1 MNGATQLAK
10 NFRRQGIRSKVNGKP
25 NPEHPHTGPTIERIA
40 KAQSHYVVGDDQRG
54 NRVYHFHDC
63 PLDRLYSRLTRQ
75 ADPLSTENGLR
86 REYTALVKY
95 RHHWFS
101 AGLQDAIG
109 SADLNR
115 IFASDPGSMSG
126 MAKTER
132 QAHHRQQYRSA
143 RDAVGHRPGIV
154 LDNIVCAELTLE
166 LAGSSVGYGSYYKN
180 GGKTYASPYRARE
193 EATKLLR
200 QAAITLANYWG
211 IS

>member
-1 MNGATQLAK
+1 MNGAQQLTNR
-10 NFRRQGIRSKVNGKP
+10 NFRRQGIRSKFNGKP
-25 NPEHPHTGPTIERIA
+25 NPEHPHHGPTIERIA
-40 KAQSHYVVGDDQRG
+40 KAESHYVVGDDQRG

-75 ADPLSTENGLR
+75 ANPLSAESGLR

-132 QAHHRQQYRSA
+132 QAHHRQQYRQA
-143 RDAVGHRPGIV
+143 RDSENGIGHKAGIV
-154 LDNIVCAELTLE
+154 VDNVVCAEMSLE
-166 LAGSSVGYGSYYKN
+166 TAGYSIGFNSRTQARDKAEEMLRESGRKLAKM
-180 GGKTYASPYRARE
+180 
-193 EATKLLR
+193 
-200 QAAITLANYWG
+200 WG